1 MRRFMVLVAA
11 ASVAACGGKE
21 QLSDELRN
29 DLALATS
36 AEALELATP
45 ASASTAVVGEIEQI
59 APRTRTPAPSAR
71 ARQPRRAPRQQTPAA
86 PQVTEQQEIE
96 YASAAP
102 VPRPVD
108 DRGPDGMGESAIL
121 AGRPEQVEAS
131 GSGTARGS
139 GGGPSLGT
147 ILAGVGI
154 AVIRGGV
161 IMGDV
166 HCPPRRPRGGG
177 TYALPNE
184 SGGGGVV
191 TIRGIPVGRG
201 TFPGRT
207 MPGPVR

>member
-1 MRRFMVLVAA
+1 MRRLIVVAVA

-29 DLALATS
+29 DLALASS
-36 AEALELATP
+36 ADALELATP
-45 ASASTAVVGEIEQI
+45 STAGTAVVGEIEQI
-59 APRTRTPAPSAR
+59 APRTRAPAPSAR
-71 ARQPRRAPRQQTPAA
+71 APQPRRTPRQRTPAA
-86 PQVTEQQEIE
+86 PQVAQQEEVE

-102 VPRPVD
+102 MPQPVE

-121 AGRPEQVEAS
+121 AGRPQQVEAS

-161 IMGDV
+161 VVGDV
-166 HCPPRRPRGGG
+166 HCPPRRRPSGGV
-177 TYALPNE
+177 YALPNG
-184 SGGGGVV
+184 SAGGNV

-201 TFPGRT
+201 TFPGRA